1 MIHRPLLLLFRFVV
15 MALGVIGFGV
25 RFSDEVEAQ
34 AKAEFDAG
42 VAVQRAARSAAR
54 GFTSA

>member
-1 MIHRPLLLLFRFVV
+1 MV
-15 MALGVIGFGV
+15 ALGVIGFGV

-34 AKAEFDAG
+34 AKAELDAG
-42 VAVQRAARSAAR
+42 VAAQRAARSAAR